1 MATVIQRRRAG
12 LSPIGIPLA
21 VGRSD
26 GGGSGAFRYSGIGAD
41 QTNRRRREWVDGIR
55 VGRRLGLDGA
65 AFGLEAAGFGAGAP
79 ALALGG
85 GEAPVET
92 TIG

>member
-1 MATVIQRRRAG
+1 MATAIQRRRAG

-26 GGGSGAFRYSGIGAD
+26 RGGTGGFRYSGIGAD
-41 QTNRRRREWVDGIR
+41 QTNRRRREWA
-55 VGRRLGLDGA
+55 GRRLGLDGA
-65 AFGLEAAGFGAGAP
+65 AFGLEAAEFGAGAP
-79 ALALGG
+79 ALAIGG
-85 GEAPVET
+85 GEAQVET